1 MAQAKTLT
9 GARARL
15 YINGNLIGV
24 FTSASYEVNYGV
36 SPIYILGR
44 YNAAELVYTDMDTVT
59 VSCTGFRVLD
69 NGPYGTMSIP
79 RLQDLLAHEDFS
91 LYLEDRQGNKHVMTV
106 ENVRPLGYSTST
118 SARGIQDLSA
128 RFMGTVVHD
137 ESNPNDDDPG
147 ATPYGV

>member
-1 MAQAKTLT
+1 MAQAQTLT

-59 VSCTGFRVLD
+59 VSCSGFRVL
-69 NGPYGTMSIP
+69 NKGPYGSISIP
-79 RLQDLLAHEDFS
+79 KLQDLLNHQDFS
-91 LYLEDRQGNKHVMTV
+91 LYLEDRQGHQQIMTV
-106 ENVRPLGYSTST
+106 QNVRPLGYSTST
-118 SARGIQDLSA
+118 SARGVQDLSA
-128 RFMGTVVHD
+128 RFMGTVVND
-137 ESNPNDDDPG
+137 ENNPHDDDNG
-147 ATPYGV
+147 ATNYGS